1 MSSKT
6 QNVGHSV
13 EYRLK
18 RIVNS
23 SSDGVVKASLANL
36 RRGIGTAPGDIPEL
50 WELFLQDLPE
60 EMLSRSGVPTH
71 AQWAVYIALTLFA
84 LHQQGKDLQKE
95 SMYRQENG
103 LGKAVTCLIHGEDD
117 KTRIQRRFN
126 VLATSADIQ
135 ELAHHLRG
143 MIQLLRS
150 EGIPLDYP
158 ELAKD
163 LYLYQNEDYR
173 SQVRLRWGQD
183 FYRRKTTET
192 GKEDSNET
200 EKATLSAPVRRPDGF
215 RPGRLRQRRLQL
227 QRLRVGQHL
236 RLTVR
241 LHQRGGYLPV
251 GGLCPA
257 RFYGPL
263 RPHRRGGRQADGG
276 QRGRGVL

>member
-6 QNVGHSV
+6 QNVGHFV

-23 SSDGVVKASLANL
+23 SSDGAVKASLANL
-36 RRGIGTAPGDIPEL
+36 RRGIGTTPGDIPEL

-103 LGKAVTCLIHGEDD
+103 LGKAVACLIHGEDD

-143 MIQLLRS
+143 MYSCSFRGNS
-150 EGIPLDYP
+150 FG
-158 ELAKD
+158 
-163 LYLYQNEDYR
+163 
-173 SQVRLRWGQD
+173 
-183 FYRRKTTET
+183 
-192 GKEDSNET
+192 
-200 EKATLSAPVRRPDGF
+200 LS
-215 RPGRLRQRRLQL
+215 
-227 QRLRVGQHL
+227 RVGQRFIL
-236 RLTVR
+236 VSK
-241 LHQRGGYLPV
+241 RGLQVPGSIKMGTGFL
-251 GGLCPA
+251 
-257 RFYGPL
+257 
-263 RPHRRGGRQADGG
+263 
-276 QRGRGVL
+276 

>member
-6 QNVGHSV
+6 QNVGHFV

-23 SSDGVVKASLANL
+23 SSDGAVKASLANL
-36 RRGIGTAPGDIPEL
+36 RRGIGTTPGDIPEL

-60 EMLSRSGVPTH
+60 EM
-71 AQWAVYIALTLFA
+71 LTLFA

-103 LGKAVTCLIHGEDD
+103 LGKAVACLIHGEDD

-192 GKEDSNET
+192 GKEDSNE
-200 EKATLSAPVRRPDGF
+200 
-215 RPGRLRQRRLQL
+215 
-227 QRLRVGQHL
+227 
-236 RLTVR
+236 
-241 LHQRGGYLPV
+241 
-251 GGLCPA
+251 
-257 RFYGPL
+257 
-263 RPHRRGGRQADGG
+263 
-276 QRGRGVL
+276 

>member
-6 QNVGHSV
+6 QNVGHFV

-23 SSDGVVKASLANL
+23 SSDGAVKASLANL
-36 RRGIGTAPGDIPEL
+36 RRGIGTTPGDIPEL

-103 LGKAVTCLIHGEDD
+103 LGKAVACLIHGEDD

-173 SQVRLRWGQD
+173 SQVRLR
-183 FYRRKTTET
+183 R
-192 GKEDSNET
+192 
-200 EKATLSAPVRRPDGF
+200 
-215 RPGRLRQRRLQL
+215 
-227 QRLRVGQHL
+227 
-236 RLTVR
+236 
-241 LHQRGGYLPV
+241 
-251 GGLCPA
+251 
-257 RFYGPL
+257 
-263 RPHRRGGRQADGG
+263 
-276 QRGRGVL
+276 